1 MTTPNN
7 GSIILFAGFV
17 SRWLMDLDKMIESIK
32 TREEFADFICELKDD
47 LELNSGEWENPTL
60 ERFLDAMEAWVRAMS
75 FYAMNSGDEEALIPS
90 WQTFAK
96 ILFASKIYE

>member
-1 MTTPNN
+1 
-7 GSIILFAGFV
+7 
-17 SRWLMDLDKMIESIK
+17 MDLDKMIESIK
-32 TREEFADFICELKDD
+32 TREEFAVFICGLKED

-60 ERFLDAMEAWVRAMS
+60 ERFLDAMEAWVRAMN
-75 FYAMNSGDEEALIPS
+75 FYAINSGDEEALVPS